1 MIGKRNYTKEVL
13 IPESTTGRVVK
24 FHPEHLDDAMLWG
37 AFKNGDDTAFITI
50 FDTHA
55 RSLYNY
61 GCKISDD
68 TAMVK
73 DTIQDLFADLLQTRS
88 RLGETNAIRFYLF
101 KALRRR
107 LVRSKARRTFVFFDF
122 DQHSPSHEFVLISEQ
137 VSAERKDE
145 VSAALCRLSKK
156 QQEAIFF
163 RYYEALSYD
172 QIADLMGL
180 RKQSVYNL
188 INGAI
193 KALRNSLRV

>member
-1 MIGKRNYTKEVL
+1 MIERKKNKEV
-13 IPESTTGRVVK
+13 ITQESTPGRVVK
-24 FHPEHLDDAMLWG
+24 LHPEHLDDAMLWR
-37 AFKNGDDTAFITI
+37 AFRNGDDTAFITI

-73 DTIQDLFADLLQTRS
+73 DAIQDLFAGLLQTRS

-107 LVRSKARRTFVFFDF
+107 LIRSKARRTFIFFDF
-122 DQHSPSHEFVLISEQ
+122 EQHSPSHEFVLISEQ
-137 VSAERKDE
+137 SSAEQNKE
-145 VSAALCRLSKK
+145 VSAALSRLSKK
-156 QQEAIFF
+156 QQEVIFF

-180 RKQSVYNL
+180 RKQYVYNL